1 MVKILINWVGDILVA
16 GTLPL
21 VPLRSCVVR
30 SVVVLGA
37 LPSFS
42 ALRADWGCHCLWEVS
57 LVSPAGDLPWVSVK
71 GDRMY

>member
-1 MVKILINWVGDILVA
+1 MA

-37 LPSFS
+37 LSSFS

-57 LVSPAGDLPWVSVK
+57 LVSPELGICLGCQLKVIGWIEQARQIEAK
-71 GDRMY
+71 